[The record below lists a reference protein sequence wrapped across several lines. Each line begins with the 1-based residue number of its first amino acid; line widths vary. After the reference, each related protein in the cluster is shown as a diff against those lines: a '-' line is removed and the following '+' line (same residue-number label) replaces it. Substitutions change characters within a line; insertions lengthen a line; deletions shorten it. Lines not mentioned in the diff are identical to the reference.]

1 MAWSIQDIA
10 RAAGTTS
17 RILRHYGQVGLL
29 SPSRVGRN
37 GYRYCDQ
44 DSLVRLQRILLLR
57 ELGLGLPAIAEVL
70 AGEEDP
76 ATALRVH
83 LQLLE
88 GEQQRIDRQ
97 IESVQTT
104 LRKIEGGEELMAQEA
119 LDGSPLTP
127 TGWQSC
133 AP

>member
-1 MAWSIQDIA
+1 M
-10 RAAGTTS
+10 TT
-17 RILRHYGQVGLL
+17 RTLRYYDAIGLL
-29 SPSRVGRN
+29 HPAWVGGN
-37 GYRYCDQ
+37 GYRWYERAQ
-44 DSLVRLQRILLLR
+44 LLRLQRILLLR

-104 LRKIEGGEELMAQEA
+104 LQKIEGGEELMAQEA